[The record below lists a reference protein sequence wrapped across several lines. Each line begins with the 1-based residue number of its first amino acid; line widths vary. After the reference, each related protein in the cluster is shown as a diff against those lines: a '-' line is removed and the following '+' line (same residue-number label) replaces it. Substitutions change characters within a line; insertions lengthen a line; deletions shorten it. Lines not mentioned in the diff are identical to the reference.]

1 MDFIYWQDQRPLKT
15 VSSHQYPCNPYYI
28 PILQVGN
35 TEVQRM
41 SMTKYNE
48 SVVKIMENEC
58 PKQRAN
64 DFDLCGFGHITS

>member
-1 MDFIYWQDQRPLKT
+1 
-15 VSSHQYPCNPYYI
+15 
-28 PILQVGN
+28 
-35 TEVQRM
+35 M